1 MLETW
6 GDAGLQGLIAAFRQG
21 TSPRVAVQEA
31 LAITWEEFEAG
42 WITWMEVPATPAA
55 PPTPTA
61 TLVRPTAPSG
71 WPK

>member
-31 LAITWEEFEAG
+31 LAITWEEFEAR
-42 WITWMEVPATPAA
+42 WITWMGVPATPAA
-55 PPTPTA
+55 SPTPTA